1 MPQFWMEDFAP
12 QIFWLLVSFAI
23 FYFLMSRIALPRI
36 AGVLEQRQSR
46 IASDLDKAE
55 EHRRDAERTLA
66 EYEAALAEARAGAQ
80 AMLAEAQAA
89 STAEA
94 ERQSAEVADR
104 LSHAGNEAAARI
116 AASKAQA
123 LVEVRTVAAELAG
136 DAVDRL
142 IGLRV
147 SAEETEGAVDQTL
160 GGAD

>member
-1 MPQFWMEDFAP
+1 M
-12 QIFWLLVSFAI
+12 
-23 FYFLMSRIALPRI
+23 
-36 AGVLEQRQSR
+36 
-46 IASDLDKAE
+46 
-55 EHRRDAERTLA
+55 A